1 MGGLG
6 GVDWKA
12 VALGTRGIK
21 LGGVMFR
28 RIFIGAIG
36 AVALAASWAAC
47 LAGSIELQ
55 SGVKLEAGGQVIDD
69 HRLGH
74 FVPTVVDWNG
84 DGKKDLIV
92 GSFTGEPGNV
102 RLLLNVGTDADP
114 KFDKPTFLEANGQ
127 PIKLTGG

>member
-1 MGGLG
+1 M
-6 GVDWKA
+6 
-12 VALGTRGIK
+12 
-21 LGGVMFR
+21 
-28 RIFIGAIG
+28 
-36 AVALAASWAAC
+36 
-47 LAGSIELQ
+47 
-55 SGVKLEAGGQVIDD
+55 
-69 HRLGH
+69 
-74 FVPTVVDWNG
+74 VDWNG